1 MEASPFPKIV
11 SLLFLLTVISNI
23 ALGQDEKPASTPEQR
38 AQRITSWMKSELK
51 LSPDQEPVIQNIN
64 LKYAIQNESLK
75 ASGGGKLAKY
85 KKYKSGQE
93 AKEAELKQALTPEQ
107 FNLYLD
113 KKDELQEK
121 MKDEWRESR
130 N

>member
-1 MEASPFPKIV
+1 METIPFPKILP
-11 SLLFLLTVISNI
+11 LLFILTVISSI
-23 ALGQDEKPASTPEQR
+23 AHGQDKKPDSTPEQR
-38 AQRITSWMKSELK
+38 AQKITAWMKSELN
-51 LSPDQEPVIQNIN
+51 LTPDQEPVVQNIN

-75 ASGGGKLAKY
+75 TSGGGKMAKY

-93 AKEAELKQALTPEQ
+93 AKEAELKQVLTQEQ
-107 FNLYLD
+107 FNVYLD
-113 KKDELQEK
+113 KKDDLQEK